1 MRSRLVILG
10 LVRNS
15 FGIFIDVVMFCR
27 LCLRSPAALAAE
39 NLFLRKQL
47 GLYVERKTKPRRA
60 TDAVRFTLAQ
70 LSRFFDWRNV
80 LTVVKPD
87 TLIRWH
93 RKGFRLF
100 WKWKSKSH
108 VHNPRLAPEVIAL
121 IKEMALA
128 NRLWGAIRIRDEL
141 LKLGI
146 TVSKRTMQKYM
157 RQARRGLPVLAT

>member
-10 LVRNS
+10 LVSNS
-15 FGIFIDVVMFCR
+15 FGILIDVVMFCR

-70 LSRFFDWRNV
+70 LMRLFEWRSA

-93 RKGFRLF
+93 SQGIPTLLEVEIPFARSAESSRRCPKVDRRDGVEQSNMGRGTDRKRAFV
-100 WKWKSKSH
+100 K
-108 VHNPRLAPEVIAL
+108 
-121 IKEMALA
+121 
-128 NRLWGAIRIRDEL
+128 NRD
-141 LKLGI
+141 
-146 TVSKRTMQKYM
+146 SD
-157 RQARRGLPVLAT
+157 